1 MTSSVISGL
10 SELLHS
16 LPPYQAV
23 SPEERIGREPLPRN
37 TQLQNGLYILHDEIG
52 VGAFGIIYSAT
63 DTRLNQELA
72 IKEFFPK
79 ECHRA
84 SGDLTPVP
92 PPSWEEPEIEV
103 LKQQFKEEFRVL
115 QRFERPG
122 IVKVY
127 SLFQEGGGLFLVMEQ
142 LRGATLEDIL
152 KVHKRLNEEK
162 ALFVIRRL
170 ASTLETIHL
179 SGLIHG
185 DIKPE
190 NLFLTGKAEVILL
203 DFGAVNHYL
212 TQDRKAPRF
221 LTPGYAPPEQYQTRR
236 PPDPSSD
243 LYALGATLYELLTGS
258 PPPDALERLKGTRLP
273 APSSLGVEV
282 TTETVAVLAKTLA
295 LAREKRPSSANEL
308 LKLLPGRNIDSIR
321 TLPILDRAEPWVGH
335 QQAIRRLRLTADGQ
349 FLASADKSGHLRL
362 WSLPD
367 ERCVG
372 VLEFDLEI
380 LDIAIHPT
388 SEWMAVALIGGQV
401 DLLDISTGRKVGTI
415 RNGTPPVA
423 SLAFSPDK
431 KFLLCGLSSGA
442 LEVWSLQKRRL
453 HCTLR
458 AHEAPINRIVFNP
471 SGRLVAL
478 ASNDRSASIW
488 DLKTERRLREF
499 SDFRRPVQS
508 VSFAGKGQFLL
519 TGGGEMAL
527 RLFDV
532 RQGEQFR
539 SLKGHEAMVWDTM
552 ILEQQELA
560 ISCSADRSLRVWD
573 FQSFREVYRIQ
584 EAEGW
589 LQTMTFDSTRNILFA
604 AGIDAKIYRY
614 HLNDDILQR

>member
-1 MTSSVISGL
+1 M
-10 SELLHS
+10 
-16 LPPYQAV
+16 
-23 SPEERIGREPLPRN
+23 GREALPRD
-37 TQLQNGLYILHDEIG
+37 TQLQNGLYILHEEIG

-79 ECHRA
+79 DCRRE
-84 SGDLTPVP
+84 STDLMPVP
-92 PPSWEEPEIEV
+92 PQDWDEHEIEV

-127 SLFQEGGGLFLVMEQ
+127 SLFQEHGGLFLVMEQ
-142 LRGATLEDIL
+142 LRGATLEDVL

-170 ASTLETIHL
+170 AKTLETIHL

-258 PPPDALERLKGTRLP
+258 SPPDALERLKGNRLP

-282 TTETVAVLAKTLA
+282 TPETVAVLAKTLA
-295 LAREKRPSSANEL
+295 LAREKRPSSAHEL
-308 LKLLPGRNIDSIR
+308 LKLLPGRNIDCIK
-321 TLPILDRAEPWVGH
+321 TLPVLDRAEPWSGH
-335 QQAIRRLRLTADGQ
+335 QQAIRRLQLTSDAQ
-349 FLASADKSGHLRL
+349 FLASADKTGHLRL
-362 WSLPD
+362 WSLPE

-372 VLEFDLEI
+372 VLEFELEI
-380 LDIAIHPT
+380 LDIAIHP
-388 SEWMAVALIGGQV
+388 ENQWMAVALLGGQV
-401 DLLDISTGRKVGTI
+401 DLLDISSGRKIGTI
-415 RNGTPPVA
+415 RSGTPPVA
-423 SLAFSPDK
+423 SLAFSPDQK
-431 KFLLCGLSSGA
+431 YLLCGLSSGA
-442 LEVWSLQKRRL
+442 LEIWNLQERRKQ
-453 HCTLR
+453 CTLR

-519 TGGGEMAL
+519 TGGGEMVL

-539 SLKGHEAMVWDTM
+539 SLKGHEAMVWDM
-552 ILEQQELA
+552 VYLEQQELA
-560 ISCSADRSLRVWD
+560 ISCSADKSLRVWD
-573 FQSFREVYRIQ
+573 FQSFREIYRMQ

-589 LQTMTFDSTRNILFA
+589 LQTIAFDETRNILFA
-604 AGIDAKIYRY
+604 AGIDATIYRY
-614 HLNDDILQR
+614 HLNNEILQR